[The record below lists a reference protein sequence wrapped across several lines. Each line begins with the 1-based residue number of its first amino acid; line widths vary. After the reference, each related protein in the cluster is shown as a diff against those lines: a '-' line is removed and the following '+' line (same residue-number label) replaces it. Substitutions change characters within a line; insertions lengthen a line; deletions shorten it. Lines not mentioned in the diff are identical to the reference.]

1 MIKGKYVAQV
11 QIDFNIPPEKE
22 KDYVSLDEFKNVVM
36 HGELSNR
43 LKELIDSELGIEGIT
58 CSVLQ
63 MYADVYSES
72 NGKTVRF
79 PFFERRLS
87 YVSEM
92 QFWRKSCRK
101 QEKSHIG
108 VRHTPSGNGLRS
120 LKSRRAPS
128 ETAIWQGYLSTS
140 RREKRSFWSTAENR
154 TPSKSGRRSQVW
166 IRLRFVRE

>member
-63 MYADVYSES
+63 MYADVY
-72 NGKTVRF
+72 NDDD
-79 PFFERRLS
+79 FFWKCGCGRDYGQNE
-87 YVSEM
+87 
-92 QFWRKSCRK
+92 
-101 QEKSHIG
+101 EK
-108 VRHTPSGNGLRS
+108 
-120 LKSRRAPS
+120 A
-128 ETAIWQGYLSTS
+128 
-140 RREKRSFWSTAENR
+140 
-154 TPSKSGRRSQVW
+154 
-166 IRLRFVRE
+166 